1 MNLFLAIFAFVVMV
15 AFLAILVIHVPR
27 IDLIC
32 VIGITV
38 ALAAWDLFTTFRSKD
53 ASR

>member
-27 IDLIC
+27 IDLM
-32 VIGITV
+32 VVTGITV
-38 ALAAWDLFTTFRSKD
+38 ALAAWDLYTTFRSRGG
-53 ASR
+53 SR

>member
-1 MNLFLAIFAFVVMV
+1 MNLFMAILAFVVLM
-15 AFLAILVIHVPR
+15 AFLAILVMHVPR

-38 ALAAWDLFTTFRSKD
+38 ALAGWDLFTTFRAQD
-53 ASR
+53 RSR